1 MRKQLLLDVREKL
14 VVDLFAGGG
23 GMSTAIEIALGYS
36 PDIALNHD
44 DDALSMHRINH
55 PQTRHFKADVFE
67 VDPRGATRG
76 RPVGLLHLS
85 PECTHHSQAAGGQ
98 PRDKRSR
105 ALSWVG
111 IRWAG
116 QVRPDVITMEN
127 VKQILQ
133 WCPLVAKRDKKTGR
147 VVTLDLVPDPVT
159 GKMVYRIA
167 DPGERVPVQNQY
179 LIPDKKRIGRTWR
192 RFVSILKGMGY
203 DMEVF
208 PLLAANYGAPTTR
221 DRIFM
226 VARCDGL
233 PIVHPEQTHFKKPSR
248 GQKKWRAAAECI
260 DWSIPSKSIFGR
272 PKPLAEATMRRIAK
286 GIKRYVLDS
295 ADPFIVPIAHYNGSE
310 PVHNT
315 QDPLRT
321 ITASPKGGAFAVCTP
336 NIVPVTHHDASNRN
350 RDIQDPLPTITAA
363 RRGELALAAATMVQA
378 GYGEREGQ
386 SPRALDLDAPLGT
399 VVAGGIKH
407 AVATAILTGVG
418 GRAGQTEPK
427 SADQPANTITAKGD
441 TAVVTATLVPS
452 EAIPTFEEWYAKA
465 KDFGGTREEYD
476 RMYATPEEYTR
487 RHYPEELGDGELMSA
502 SLVKFRGE
510 SGGSP
515 VTDPAPT
522 ITSGAGAERPAG
534 AAHALGVTT
543 VRLAPHIMTMRNAG
557 KPFTGA
563 NEPTHTITAGG
574 AHQHLVTAHLAQ
586 MNGGFNETP
595 GHDAREPLSTV
606 TNSGSQQQVV
616 TAHLAHLRNNCD
628 ARNPEDPLQTISA
641 GGEHHGLVTA
651 FLSRQFEKSVGHAA
665 DEPHGTITAGG
676 GGKSALVECHLSPA
690 EQEGALRVAAFLMR
704 YYSEGGQWG
713 DVRDPMDTITTRD
726 RLALVTV
733 MIKGT
738 PYVIVD
744 ICLRMLEPRELY
756 NAQGFPSTYII
767 DRGHDGRRFSKSAQV
782 KMVGN
787 SVSPPP
793 AVALLIANCS
803 HLAIHQLPKNRMFA

>member
-1 MRKQLLLDVREKL
+1 MRKQLLLNELREKL

-44 DDALSMHRINH
+44 DDALSMHRVNH

-67 VDPRGATRG
+67 VDPRWATRG
-76 RPVGLLHLS
+76 RPVGLLHMS
-85 PECTHHSQAAGGQ
+85 PDCTHHSQAAGGQ

-105 ALSWVG
+105 SLSWVG

-116 QVRPDVITMEN
+116 QVRPDIITMEN

-133 WCPLVAKRDKKTGR
+133 WGPLVAKRDKETGR
-147 VVTLDLVPDPVT
+147 VITLDLVFDPIT
-159 GKMVYRIA
+159 GKMVNRIA
-167 DPGERVPVQNQY
+167 DPGERVPVQKQY
-179 LIPDKKRIGRTWR
+179 LIPDKKRLGKTWR
-192 RFVSILKGMGY
+192 RFVSVLNGMGY
-203 DMEVF
+203 EIEVF
-208 PLLAANYGAPTTR
+208 RLPAMHYGAATTR
-221 DRIFM
+221 DRVYM

-233 PIVHPEQTHFKKPSR
+233 PIAAPEQTHFKKPTR
-248 GQKKWRAAAECI
+248 KQKKWRVAAECI

-310 PVHNT
+310 PVHST

-321 ITASPKGGAFAVCTP
+321 ITANPKGGSFAVCSP
-336 NIVPVTHHDASNRN
+336 SIVPVTHQGGDRN
-350 RDIQDPLPTITAA
+350 KDIQEPLPTITAA
-363 RRGELALAAATMVQA
+363 HRGELALGAATLVQA

-386 SPRALDLDAPLGT
+386 SPRALDPDAPLGT

-407 AVATAILTGVG
+407 AVATAILAGVG
-418 GRAGQTEPK
+418 GRAGQTKPK
-427 SADQPANTITAKGD
+427 PADQPANTITAKGD
-441 TAVVTATLVPS
+441 TALAT
-452 EAIPTFEEWYAKA
+452 IK
-465 KDFGGTREEYD
+465 
-476 RMYATPEEYTR
+476 
-487 RHYPEELGDGELMSA
+487 
-502 SLVKFRGE
+502 
-510 SGGSP
+510 
-515 VTDPAPT
+515 
-522 ITSGAGAERPAG
+522 
-534 AAHALGVTT
+534 
-543 VRLAPHIMTMRNAG
+543 LAPHIMTMRNAG

-606 TNSGSQQQVV
+606 TNSGSQQQLV

-767 DRGHDGRRFSKSAQV
+767 DRGHDGRVFSKSKQV

-793 AVALLIANCS
+793 AIALLNANCS
-803 HLAIHQLPKNRMFA
+803 HLAIHKTGRRRMSA